1 MDIKQLFAEINLL
14 LLQSDKKENM
24 DKAMQIMLD
33 YFDIDWIYVAFF
45 DEENAL
51 VHCIYEMMREK
62 EGKEQTDRPSLSFEN
77 MSWTLRSICNGDELI
92 VKNLEEN
99 PTDDEADLHLMR
111 SVGMKSFIATPL
123 FFNDEVKGFIGL
135 SSLHNRLGRSQE
147 EFKDLPRIAHIFSIV
162 LERYQQ
168 RIDQERKEKE
178 LAEAKES
185 NRLKSAFISN
195 ISHEIRTPLNA
206 IVGFSSIIAET
217 ENMEERL
224 YFQSIVDKNNDML
237 LQIIADMMDFSKIES
252 GELNYEYTEVNL
264 KQICLEIFQQFLN
277 QTEPGVSFLF
287 HAEQHPDLLLLTDE
301 NRVKQVISHFVKNAC
316 KFTSTGSIVLSYRV
330 IDNKVRV
337 SVSDTGIGIAPEHH
351 KDIFKHFKKLDS
363 FSQGV
368 GLGLPISKTIV
379 ESLDGEIGLNSLS
392 GKGST
397 FWFSLPLKE
406 KVITPLY
413 IPQEEKRVISKC
425 S

>member
-33 YFDIDWIYVAFF
+33 YFDLDWIYVAFF

-51 VHCIYEMMREK
+51 VHCVYEMMREK
-62 EGKEQTDRPSLSFEN
+62 EDAGLTSRPSLSFEN
-77 MSWTLRSICNGDELI
+77 MSWTMKNISAGNDLL
-92 VKNLEEN
+92 VKNLEDI
-99 PTDDEADLHLMR
+99 PTGEESDLHLMR
-111 SVGMKSFIATPL
+111 SNGMKSFIATPL

-135 SSLHNRLGRSQE
+135 SSRRNRLGRTQE

-168 RIDQERKEKE
+168 RISLERKEKE
-178 LAEAKES
+178 LMDAQEA

-217 ENMEERL
+217 ENLEERL
-224 YFQSIVDKNNDML
+224 YYQGIVDKNNDML
-237 LQIIADMMDFSKIES
+237 LQIIADMMDLSKMES
-252 GELNYEYTEVNL
+252 GELDYEYTEVNL
-264 KQICLEIFQQFLN
+264 KQICLDIFRQFAN
-277 QTEPGVSFLF
+277 QTAPDVSFLF
-287 HAEQHPDLLLLTDE
+287 HMEQHPDLILLTDE
-301 NRVKQVISHFVKNAC
+301 NRVKQVIAHFVKNAC
-316 KFTSTGSIVLSYRV
+316 KFTSAGSIVLSYRIV
-330 IDNKVRV
+330 DNKVRV

-363 FSQGV
+363 FSQGI
-368 GLGLPISKTIV
+368 GLGLSISKSIV

-397 FWFSLPLKE
+397 FWFTLPLKE

-413 IPQEEKRVISKC
+413 PPQEEKRVISKC